1 MATLKQFARACN
13 SVEAM
18 LQQRDVEIWALKGE
32 LRTAKATNG
41 ALKRRAE
48 AAEKRAKA
56 ADKELEICQSELR
69 IKNSKLAR
77 YARCIIQLKKELFD
91 LTRPIPKQAEPEDKS
106 KDQAADDYHPLTNQI
121 WDGREKSRLV
131 RYLMLNATGPRLTH
145 ADIAKCLGTKTN
157 YTSNKMTRNS
167 FSVEDIVRI
176 AKRAGYTVGI
186 FKDGANAGV
195 TLGFNPETKRLTI
208 ERSTKE
214 ET

>member
-1 MATLKQFARACN
+1 MATLKQFANACE
-13 SVEAM
+13 SIEAE
-18 LQQRDVEIWALKGE
+18 LLRKDAEIAALNAE
-32 LRTAKATNG
+32 LKTAKATNG
-41 ALKRRAE
+41 ALKRRSE
-48 AAEKRAKA
+48 VAEKRAKA
-56 ADKELEICQSELR
+56 ADKELEICQSELHV
-69 IKNSKLAR
+69 KNSKLAR
-77 YARCIIQLKKELFD
+77 YARSIIQLKKELFD
-91 LTRPIPKQAEPEDKS
+91 LTQPMPKQAETEAKS
-106 KDQAADDYHPLTNQI
+106 EDQAADDYHPLTNQI

-131 RYLMLNATGPRLTH
+131 RYLMLNASGHRLTY

-157 YTSNKMTRNS
+157 YTNNKMTRNS

-186 FKDGANAGV
+186 FKDGTNVGV

>member
-1 MATLKQFARACN
+1 MATLKEFARSCN

-32 LRTAKATNG
+32 LKTAKATNG

-69 IKNSKLAR
+69 VKNSKLAR
-77 YARCIIQLKKELFD
+77 YARSIIQLKKELSD
-91 LTRPIPKQAEPEDKS
+91 LTRPIPKQAESEDKS
-106 KDQAADDYHPLTNQI
+106 KDQADDYRPLTNQI

-131 RYLMLNATGPRLTH
+131 RYLMLNASGPRLTH

-157 YTSNKMTRNS
+157 YTNNKMTRNS

-186 FKDGANAGV
+186 FKDGTNNGV

-208 ERSTKE
+208 ERSSKE

>member
-1 MATLKQFARACN
+1 MATLKQFDRASNSIMAR
-13 SVEAM
+13 

-32 LRTAKATNG
+32 LRTAEATNG
-41 ALKRRAE
+41 ALKRRSE
-48 AAEKRAKA
+48 VAEKRAKA
-56 ADKELEICQSELR
+56 ADKELEICQSELHV
-69 IKNSKLAR
+69 KNSKLAR
-77 YARCIIQLKKELFD
+77 YARSIIQLKKELFD
-91 LTRPIPKQAEPEDKS
+91 LTQPMPKQAETEAKS
-106 KDQAADDYHPLTNQI
+106 EDQAADDYHPLTNQI

-131 RYLMLNATGPRLTH
+131 RYLMLNASGPRLTH

-157 YTSNKMTRNS
+157 YTNNKMTRNS

-186 FKDGANAGV
+186 FKDGTNVGV

>member
-32 LRTAKATNG
+32 LRTAEATNG
-41 ALKRRAE
+41 ALKRRSE

-77 YARCIIQLKKELFD
+77 YARSIIQLKKELSD

-106 KDQAADDYHPLTNQI
+106 KDQTDDYHPLTNQI

-131 RYLMLNATGPRLTH
+131 RYLMLNASGPRLTH

-186 FKDGANAGV
+186 FKDGTNAGV
-195 TLGFNPETKRLTI
+195 TLGFNPETKRLMI
-208 ERSTKE
+208 ERSSKE

>member
-69 IKNSKLAR
+69 VKNSKLAR
-77 YARCIIQLKKELFD
+77 YARSIIQLKKELSD

-106 KDQAADDYHPLTNQI
+106 KEQADDYHPLTNQI

-131 RYLMLNATGPRLTH
+131 RYLMLNASGPRLTH

-157 YTSNKMTRNS
+157 YANNKITRNS

-186 FKDGANAGV
+186 FKDGTNAGV

-208 ERSTKE
+208 ERSNKE